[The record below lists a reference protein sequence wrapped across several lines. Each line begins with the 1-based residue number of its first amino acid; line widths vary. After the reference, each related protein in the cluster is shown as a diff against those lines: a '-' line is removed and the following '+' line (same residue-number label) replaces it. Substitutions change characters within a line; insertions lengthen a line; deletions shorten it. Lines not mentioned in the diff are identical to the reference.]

1 MFRDGGCHKDGIRFV
16 PDRSLSFVSDLRA
29 ALHKDGETSK
39 APLLSDAL
47 DFKAPG
53 CPGALGCFKRPY
65 LRPINSE
72 PQPGQ
77 HRRRRSAS

>member
-1 MFRDGGCHKDGIRFV
+1 MFRDGGCHNDRIRFR
-16 PDRSLSFVSDLRA
+16 PGRSLSFVSDDRA

-65 LRPINSE
+65 RRINSE

-77 HRRRRSAS
+77 HPRRRSAS